1 MKSLSQLTVYFFIL
15 WGSISAQEVSIVP
28 QDPTA
33 AGRWSLLTGTDF
45 LHAGERPYIDREG
58 SMWWGYQENVFVLKQ
73 NQLSKITVG
82 WHVNAIVQDSTGA
95 MWFFGHHSDSLIV
108 SRYDGTI
115 REITRTQLNLIV
127 NPPVVVDGKGRFW
140 MRAKPL
146 YGRSSSYGIL
156 EYADGNW
163 IHHTTETGLKSDRI
177 YDLAVDQKGHLWAA
191 TYSSAS
197 QYRDGQWH
205 HFDHTDGL
213 SNQKVY
219 RIAIGQKWRLMV
231 YAWQSQ

>member
-1 MKSLSQLTVYFFIL
+1 MKSLSHLTVYFFLL

-45 LHAGERPYIDREG
+45 LHAGERPYIDRDG
-58 SMWWGYQENVFVLKQ
+58 SMWWGYQEDVFVLKQ

-115 REITRTQLNLIV
+115 REITRTQAEFDCES
-127 NPPVVVDGKGRFW
+127 PGGCRW
-140 MRAKPL
+140 QRA
-146 YGRSSSYGIL
+146 IL
-156 EYADGNW
+156 DACQTPIWTQFELRHLGVFRWELDSP
-163 IHHTTETGLKSDRI
+163 HH
-177 YDLAVDQKGHLWAA
+177 
-191 TYSSAS
+191 
-197 QYRDGQWH
+197 
-205 HFDHTDGL
+205 
-213 SNQKVY
+213 
-219 RIAIGQKWRLMV
+219 
-231 YAWQSQ
+231 